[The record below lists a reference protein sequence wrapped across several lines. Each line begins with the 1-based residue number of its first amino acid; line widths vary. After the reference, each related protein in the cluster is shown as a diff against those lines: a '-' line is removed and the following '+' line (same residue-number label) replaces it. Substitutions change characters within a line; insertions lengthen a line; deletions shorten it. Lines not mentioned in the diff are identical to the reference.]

1 MAKKKV
7 IAPIEE
13 PVVEWQLGD
22 AVEAVTTA
30 TGIKA
35 IVKHMVGEDCGCDER
50 KEKLNEWGNKIQ
62 DKIATFFRRNNIKAL
77 TPEEY
82 EYLDTFFSRARLSMK
97 PSEQYK
103 MLEINNRV
111 FSQKLEYTTCGSC
124 VQSMVNQLKHVY
136 DAYSQTEK

>member
-7 IAPIEE
+7 TAPAQE

-62 DKIATFFRRNNIKAL
+62 EKISTFFRRNNIKAL

-82 EYLDTFFSRARLSMK
+82 EYLDTFFSRPKLTMK
-97 PSEQYK
+97 PSEQYR

-111 FSQKLEYTTCGSC
+111 FSQRLQYTTCGSC

-136 DAYSQTEK
+136 DAYTTA

>member
-7 IAPIEE
+7 TAPVEE

-62 DKIATFFRRNNIKAL
+62 DKISTFFRRNTIKPL
-77 TPEEY
+77 TPDEY
-82 EYLDTFFSRARLSMK
+82 EYLDIFFSRPKLTMK
-97 PSEQYK
+97 PSEQYR

-111 FSQKLEYTTCGSC
+111 FSQRLQYSTCGSC

-136 DAYSQTEK
+136 DAYTTA

>member
-62 DKIATFFRRNNIKAL
+62 EKIATFFRRNTIKPL
-77 TPEEY
+77 TPDEY
-82 EYLDTFFSRARLSMK
+82 EYLDTFFNRPKLSMK
-97 PSEQYK
+97 PSEQYR

-111 FSQKLEYTTCGSC
+111 FSQRLQYSTCGSC

-136 DAYSQTEK
+136 DAYTTA

>member
-7 IAPIEE
+7 TAPAQE

-22 AVEAVTTA
+22 AVEAVTQA

-62 DKIATFFRRNNIKAL
+62 DKIATFFRRNTIKPL
-77 TPEEY
+77 TPDEY
-82 EYLDTFFSRARLSMK
+82 EYLDTFFSRPKLTMK
-97 PSEQYK
+97 PSEQYR

-111 FSQKLEYTTCGSC
+111 FSQRLQYSTCGSC

-136 DAYSQTEK
+136 DAYTTA

>member
-7 IAPIEE
+7 TAPAQE
-13 PVVEWQLGD
+13 PVVEWHLGD

-62 DKIATFFRRNNIKAL
+62 EKIATFFRRNTIKPL

-82 EYLDTFFSRARLSMK
+82 EYLDTFFSRPKLTMK

-111 FSQKLEYTTCGSC
+111 FSQRLQYSTCGSC

-136 DAYSQTEK
+136 DAYTTA

>member
-1 MAKKKV
+1 MAKKKQA
-7 IAPIEE
+7 APVEE
-13 PVVEWQLGD
+13 QWQLGD

-62 DKIATFFRRNNIKAL
+62 DKISTFFRRNNIKTL

-82 EYLDTFFSRARLSMK
+82 EYLDTFFSRPRLTMK
-97 PSEQYK
+97 PSEQYR

-111 FSQKLEYTTCGSC
+111 FSQKLEYSTCGSC
-124 VQSMVNQLKHVY
+124 VHSMVNQLKHVY
-136 DAYSQTEK
+136 DAYTTA

>member
-7 IAPIEE
+7 TAPAQE

-22 AVEAVTTA
+22 AVEAVTQA

-62 DKIATFFRRNNIKAL
+62 DKIATFFRRNTIKPL
-77 TPEEY
+77 TPDEY
-82 EYLDTFFSRARLSMK
+82 EYLDTFFSRPKLTMK

-111 FSQKLEYTTCGSC
+111 FSQRLQYSTCGSC

-136 DAYSQTEK
+136 DAYTTA

>member
-7 IAPIEE
+7 TAPVEE
-13 PVVEWQLGD
+13 PITWNIGD
-22 AVEAVTTA
+22 AVESVTTA

-62 DKIATFFRRNNIKAL
+62 DKIATFFRRNNIKSL

-82 EYLDTFFSRARLSMK
+82 EYLDTFFSRPRLTMK

-111 FSQKLEYTTCGSC
+111 FSQKLEYSTCGSC

-136 DAYSQTEK
+136 DAYTTA

>member
-22 AVEAVTTA
+22 AVEAVTEA

-62 DKIATFFRRNNIKAL
+62 GKIATFFRRNNIKAL
-77 TPEEY
+77 TPDEY
-82 EYLDTFFSRARLSMK
+82 EYLDAFFSRPKLSMK
-97 PSEQYK
+97 PSEQYQ

-111 FSQKLEYTTCGSC
+111 FSQKLQYTTCGSC

-136 DAYSQTEK
+136 DAYTTA

>member
-7 IAPIEE
+7 TAPIEE

-62 DKIATFFRRNNIKAL
+62 EKIATFFRRNNIKAL

-82 EYLDTFFSRARLSMK
+82 EYLDTFFSRPKLSMK

-111 FSQKLEYTTCGSC
+111 FSQRLQYTTCGSC

-136 DAYSQTEK
+136 DAYTTA

>member
-1 MAKKKV
+1 MAKKKQA
-7 IAPIEE
+7 APIEE
-13 PVVEWQLGD
+13 PVVEWKLGD

-62 DKIATFFRRNNIKAL
+62 DKISTFFRRNNIKSL
-77 TPEEY
+77 TPDEY
-82 EYLDTFFSRARLSMK
+82 EYLDTFFSRPRLTMK
-97 PSEQYK
+97 PSEQYR

-111 FSQKLEYTTCGSC
+111 FSQKLEYSTCGSC

-136 DAYSQTEK
+136 DAYTTA

>member
-7 IAPIEE
+7 TAPIEE

-35 IVKHMVGEDCGCDER
+35 LVKHMVGEDCGCDER
-50 KEKLNEWGNKIQ
+50 KEKLNEWGSKIQ
-62 DKIATFFRRNNIKAL
+62 GKIATFFGRNNIKAL

-82 EYLDTFFSRARLSMK
+82 EYLDTFFSRPRLTMK

-111 FSQKLEYTTCGSC
+111 FSQKLEYSTCGSC

-136 DAYSQTEK
+136 DAYTTA

>member
-62 DKIATFFRRNNIKAL
+62 EKIATFFRRNTIKPL

-82 EYLDTFFSRARLSMK
+82 EYLDTFFNRPKLSMK
-97 PSEQYK
+97 PSEQYR

-111 FSQKLEYTTCGSC
+111 FSQKLQYSTCGSC

-136 DAYSQTEK
+136 DAYTTA

>member
-7 IAPIEE
+7 IAPAQE

-62 DKIATFFRRNNIKAL
+62 DKIATFFRRNTIKPL

-82 EYLDTFFSRARLSMK
+82 EYLDTFFSRPKLTMK
-97 PSEQYK
+97 PSEQYR

-111 FSQKLEYTTCGSC
+111 FSQRLQYSTCGSC

-136 DAYSQTEK
+136 DAYTTA

>member
-7 IAPIEE
+7 TAPAQE

-62 DKIATFFRRNNIKAL
+62 GKIATFFGRNNIKTL

-82 EYLDTFFSRARLSMK
+82 EYLDAFFSRPRLTMK
-97 PSEQYK
+97 PSEQYR

-111 FSQKLEYTTCGSC
+111 FSQKLEYSTCGSC

-136 DAYSQTEK
+136 DAYTTA

>member
-7 IAPIEE
+7 TAPIEE

-35 IVKHMVGEDCGCDER
+35 IVKHMVGEDCGCNER

-62 DKIATFFRRNNIKAL
+62 DKIATFFRRNTIKPL

-82 EYLDTFFSRARLSMK
+82 EYLDTFFSRPKLTMK

-111 FSQKLEYTTCGSC
+111 FSQRLQYSTCGSC
-124 VQSMVNQLKHVY
+124 VQAMVNQLKHVY
-136 DAYSQTEK
+136 DAYTTA